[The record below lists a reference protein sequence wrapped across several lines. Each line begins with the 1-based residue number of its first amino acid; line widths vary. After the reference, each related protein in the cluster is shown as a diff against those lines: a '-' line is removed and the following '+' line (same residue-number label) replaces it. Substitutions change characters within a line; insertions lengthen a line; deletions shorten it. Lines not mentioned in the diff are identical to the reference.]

1 MVSLIKVMLANKDII
16 VCNHIDLEE
25 SINAKMQAL
34 VVEGRLN
41 KDIMVAWRPQQLHKI
56 ARQESMVDLL
66 RMASRSKSLVWLE
79 NQRSKEHQWLALSVE
94 ADQFQVIQPRISHRS
109 EIVKISISI
118 DYEKSR
124 YVRLFTQKLLQI
136 SFTNQQFNF

>member
-1 MVSLIKVMLANKDII
+1 MLANKDII

-25 SINAKMQAL
+25 PINAKMQAL

-41 KDIMVAWRPQQLHKI
+41 KDIMAAWRPQQLHKI

-79 NQRSKEHQWLALSVE
+79 NQRSKEHRWLALSVE

-118 DYEKSR
+118 DYG
-124 YVRLFTQKLLQI
+124 
-136 SFTNQQFNF
+136 N

>member
-1 MVSLIKVMLANKDII
+1 MLANKDII

-34 VVEGRLN
+34 VEEGRLN
-41 KDIMVAWRPQQLHKI
+41 KDIMVAWRPQQLRKI

-136 SFTNQQFNF
+136 SFTNQLFNF